1 MAPPKADKRP
11 DPLFMA
17 QLALNVAAELSGN
30 GRLVAGVLLDH
41 FNRRTQHCYPAI
53 PTIVDL
59 TGLSRTSVVRALG
72 ELCDERGGTDETK
85 FFERW
90 PHHGRGNATFYL
102 VRWRRFEQ
110 AWERYSRLKSGRVAK
125 RAARLSVDAAAVS
138 TALETGSKLALFGDQ
153 QKVSGLAPFDDETVP
168 DTAPLDADETVP
180 NPAPTQ
186 YQNRHLGS
194 AKSGTLIVPNLAPK
208 PTYRT
213 QTINPNSEP
222 KGISLKL
229 VSGGSA
235 RELSREEAART
246 AAEQRLNAMVAGLE
260 PAKREQFWNV
270 IMQADGYA
278 WKIAIDC
285 ERTKPGDGK
294 RFIEQNWAQLVADAA
309 NG

>member
-17 QLALNVAAELSGN
+17 QLALNVASELSGN

-102 VRWRRFEQ
+102 VRWRRFEL

-125 RAARLSVDAAAVS
+125 REARLAVNDAAAK
-138 TALETGSKLALFGDQ
+138 TAFETGSELALFHDQ
-153 QKVSGLAPFDDETVP
+153 QKVSDLAPSDEETVSN
-168 DTAPLDADETVP
+168 TAPFGAEEIVP
-180 NPAPTQ
+180 NLAPTQ
-186 YQNRHLGS
+186 YQNRHLNS

-213 QTINPNSEP
+213 HTKNPNSEP
-222 KGISLKL
+222 IGRASLKL

-235 RELSREEAART
+235 REPSRSDAALA
-246 AAEQRLNAMVAGLE
+246 AAEKRVMAIVASFAPEERAEFWEKMSEDGLARACE
-260 PAKREQFWNV
+260 AERDDPRRGGIRS
-270 IMQADGYA
+270 IMAYFEALQGS
-278 WKIAIDC
+278 
-285 ERTKPGDGK
+285 
-294 RFIEQNWAQLVADAA
+294 AA